1 MAAGLALLAEGL
13 LMAAVVVAP
22 PRVVPLMVVVEG
34 CWMEGE
40 AEAAMEANKTSQC
53 TLYPRSLWH
62 KKEKNS
68 LTLFTNS
75 TSISSPSPHH
85 PSALPSP
92 YLHPHP
98 TISLATSSP
107 LPSSYLHPH
116 PTLTPPSPSPHH
128 LLTIHS
134 SFHLLTFTLTLYMQ
148 PHIPSSISTP
158 SYSHPYFQPFI
169 PHLCLCVGASMEGS
183 KICKVRLL
191 RLRVRELGHCTST
204 RLEGRKVTK
213 VRGS

>member
-1 MAAGLALLAEGL
+1 
-13 LMAAVVVAP
+13 MAAVVVAP

-128 LLTIHS
+128 PFALQSSYLHSHPLHATPHSFFHLHTLLLTS
-134 SFHLLTFTLTLYMQ
+134 LLPTFH
-148 PHIPSSISTP
+148 PSPVFVCGSL
-158 SYSHPYFQPFI
+158 HGRFQN
-169 PHLCLCVGASMEGS
+169 LQS
-183 KICKVRLL
+183 
-191 RLRVRELGHCTST
+191 
-204 RLEGRKVTK
+204 
-213 VRGS
+213 